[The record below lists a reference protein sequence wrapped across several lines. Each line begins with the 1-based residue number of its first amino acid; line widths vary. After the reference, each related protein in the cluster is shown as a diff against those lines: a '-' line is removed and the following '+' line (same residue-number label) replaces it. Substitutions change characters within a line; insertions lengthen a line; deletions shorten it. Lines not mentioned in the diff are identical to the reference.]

1 MANLTH
7 IVGLEGVLARMA
19 ELPKQAATK
28 INRGAAAAMA
38 LKVVQQAKYLAP
50 VYIGNRGMGPPKRDT
65 ISGLLRDAIIRK
77 HLPELSGTYRQ
88 TYLVTVRRGKKPA
101 KEGGGIVMRGGK
113 VVSLDAYYWPWVEFG
128 HWYVPPRP
136 SGITRKAH
144 RQKAR
149 EGLGAVWVQPHA
161 FLRPALPLAQD
172 EAIKAATD
180 YYQKWLNDGK
190 WYDSVRVSLGS
201 PAVPLESIEE
211 AA

>member
-19 ELPKQAATK
+19 DLPKQAAAK
-28 INRGAAAAMA
+28 VNRGAASAMA
-38 LKVVQQAKYLAP
+38 TKVAQQARYLAP
-50 VYIGNRGMGPPKRDT
+50 VYEGPAKAGTEPGRLK
-65 ISGLLRDAIIRK
+65 DAIIRK

-101 KEGGGIVMRGGK
+101 KEGGGIVIRGGK
-113 VVSLDAYYWPWVEFG
+113 VASLDAYYWPWVEFG
-128 HWYVPPRP
+128 HWYLPPRP

-149 EGLGAVWVQPHA
+149 EGLGAVWVQPHS
-161 FLRPALPLAQD
+161 FLRPALPLAQN

-180 YYQKWLNDGK
+180 YYQKWLTDGK
-190 WYDSVRVSLGS
+190 FYDRIRVDLGS
-201 PAVPLESIEE
+201 PAAPIASI
-211 AA
+211 AAAA

>member
-1 MANLTH
+1 LANLTH

-19 ELPKQAATK
+19 ELPKQAAMK
-28 INRGAAAAMA
+28 VNRGAASAMA
-38 LKVVQQAKYLAP
+38 TKVAQQARYLAP
-50 VYIGNRGMGPPKRDT
+50 VYEGPDKKGTEPGRLK
-65 ISGLLRDAIIRK
+65 DAIIRK

-88 TYLVTVRRGKKPA
+88 TYLVTVRRGQKPA
-101 KEGGGIVMRGGK
+101 KEGGGIVVRGGK

-149 EGLGAVWVQPHA
+149 EGIGAVWVQPHS

-172 EAIKAATD
+172 EAIQAATA
-180 YYQKWLNDGK
+180 YYQKWLIDGK
-190 WYDSVRVSLGS
+190 WADRLRTTVTVSVPS
-201 PAVPLESIEE
+201 ESVAE